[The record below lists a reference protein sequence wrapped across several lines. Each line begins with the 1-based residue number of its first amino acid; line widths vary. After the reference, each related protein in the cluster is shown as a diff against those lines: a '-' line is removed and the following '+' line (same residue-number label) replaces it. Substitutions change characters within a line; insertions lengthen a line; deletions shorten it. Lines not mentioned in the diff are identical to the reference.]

1 MAHSVPPNRLMER
14 VMKNVLVLMHD
25 DAGQEA
31 RLQAALDLTRALD
44 GHLTCLDV
52 AVVPTVVIPAM
63 DSFDG
68 AAMVIADEKQRESD
82 NRAKIEPRLRAEQ
95 VPYDWVDTTGF
106 LSPAVCSACGLADLV
121 VLNRELDTGYPDM
134 RGVAGEVLITSGK
147 PIIAVP
153 QTARGFDVYGHALV
167 AWDGS
172 PQAEAALQA
181 AVPLLQCASAVTLV
195 EVDDGSI
202 KVPATEAAAYL
213 SRHGIKPLIQ
223 RESSA
228 SDFPSTVLLDTITR
242 LGAAYLVMG
251 GFGHSRLVEGA
262 FGGVTK
268 RMLRECPVPV
278 FLAR

>member
-1 MAHSVPPNRLMER
+1 
-14 VMKNVLVLMHD
+14 MKNVLVLMHV

-31 RLQAALDLTRALD
+31 RLQAALDLTRAID

-52 AVVPTVVIPAM
+52 AVLPTTVFPAM

-68 AAMVIADEKQRESD
+68 AAMVIADEKQRESE
-82 NRAKIEPRLRAEQ
+82 NRASIEPRLRTEQ
-95 VPYDWVDTTGF
+95 IPYDWVDATGF
-106 LSPAVCSACGLADLV
+106 LSPCVVNASGLADLI
-121 VLNRELDTGYPDM
+121 VLNRELDAGYPDM
-134 RGVAGEVLITSGK
+134 RGVAGDVLITSGK
-147 PIIAVP
+147 PIVAVP
-153 QTARGFDVYGHALV
+153 ETARGFDAYGHAVV

-181 AVPLLQCASAVTLV
+181 AVPLLQHASAVTLV
-195 EVDDGSI
+195 EVEDGSI

-213 SRHGIKPLIQ
+213 SRHGIKSVIQ

-228 SDFPSTVLLDTITR
+228 FDIPSTVLLDTITR

-278 FLAR
+278 FLAH

>member
-1 MAHSVPPNRLMER
+1 
-14 VMKNVLVLMHD
+14 MKDVLVLMHD

-31 RLQAALDLTRALD
+31 RLQVALDLTRALD

-52 AVVPTVVIPAM
+52 AVVPAVVIPAM
-63 DSFDG
+63 DGLVG
-68 AAMVIADEKQRESD
+68 AAMVIAAEKQRESD
-82 NRAKIEPRLRAEQ
+82 NRAKIEPRLRAER

-106 LSPAVCSACGLADLV
+106 LSSAVCSVCGLADLV

-153 QTARGFDVYGHALV
+153 QTARGFDVHGQALV

-181 AVPLLQCASAVTLV
+181 AVPLLRYASAVTLV

-202 KVPATEAAAYL
+202 KVPASEAAAYL

-228 SDFPSTVLLDTITR
+228 YDIPSTVLLDMITR

-251 GFGHSRLVEGA
+251 GFGHSRLVEGV